1 MLYLIKINIF
11 NIIIIFNYIFMIS
24 DLNTNSTTKL
34 YIDNFFN
41 SNNGLILKTLIK
53 NNILIL
59 EERF

>member
-1 MLYLIKINIF
+1 
-11 NIIIIFNYIFMIS
+11 MIS

>member
-24 DLNTNSTTKL
+24 DLNTNLTIKL

-53 NNILIL
+53 K
-59 EERF
+59 